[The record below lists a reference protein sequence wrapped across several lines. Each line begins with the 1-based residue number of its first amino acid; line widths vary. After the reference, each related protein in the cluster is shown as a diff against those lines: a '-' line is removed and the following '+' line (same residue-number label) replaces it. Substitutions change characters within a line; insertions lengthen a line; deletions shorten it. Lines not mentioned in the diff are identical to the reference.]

1 MEVWTARQEGGLY
14 ALTDVNELDLWTAE
28 VEAGEDAI
36 NIGYGFLIGAGG
48 WPLCRNF
55 GHGGEEIKI

>member
-1 MEVWTARQEGGLY
+1 MWGLDSKTGGR
-14 ALTDVNELDLWTAE
+14 AVCADIVNELDLWTAE

-36 NIGYGFLIGAGG
+36 NIGYGFLIGASG

-55 GHGGEEIKI
+55 GHGEEE